1 MGVGVAL
8 SRLKQSSTLLFDLAQ
23 LGMLVT
29 LEISSKDRSYLWF
42 LNWMSKQSQK
52 NSSTNQL
59 TAETS
64 YHQLSDGTHEVN
76 FALIRG
82 PGNHYLKFC
91 RAGFKSLLVDLLKE
105 TKSCSMKTEEGKI
118 VIYTSFG
125 GTEWR
130 PFGQP
135 RTKRPLNS
143 VVLDQG
149 IKENLVADIKE
160 GLSDD
165 KSNHLLT
172 NVPEQSVILLEDVD
186 AAFVGRDLVS
196 VFYGLTS
203 TTSQKEIF
211 MTINHLEK
219 LDWALIRQTRN
230 QPTKL
235 KSRSTTMSSEEANCN
250 QNTEVVE
257 EVEVKQ
263 TFILQTAGF
272 DARFPNT
279 NQTKHCWQAYV
290 DHHKCKNR
298 HGVEH
303 DACRHFYRTF
313 NSLCPNR
320 WIARWD
326 EQREAGK
333 FPVQLGR

>member
-1 MGVGVAL
+1 
-8 SRLKQSSTLLFDLAQ
+8 
-23 LGMLVT
+23 
-29 LEISSKDRSYLWF
+29 
-42 LNWMSKQSQK
+42 
-52 NSSTNQL
+52 
-59 TAETS
+59 
-64 YHQLSDGTHEVN
+64 
-76 FALIRG
+76 
-82 PGNHYLKFC
+82 
-91 RAGFKSLLVDLLKE
+91 
-105 TKSCSMKTEEGKI
+105 
-118 VIYTSFG
+118 
-125 GTEWR
+125 
-130 PFGQP
+130 
-135 RTKRPLNS
+135 
-143 VVLDQG
+143 
-149 IKENLVADIKE
+149 
-160 GLSDD
+160 
-165 KSNHLLT
+165 
-172 NVPEQSVILLEDVD
+172 
-186 AAFVGRDLVS
+186 
-196 VFYGLTS
+196 
-203 TTSQKEIF
+203 
-211 MTINHLEK
+211 
-219 LDWALIRQTRN
+219 
-230 QPTKL
+230 
-235 KSRSTTMSSEEANCN
+235 MSSEEANCN